1 MAKKFKNLIPLIIW
15 CQFNHLIIP
24 YLNFWP
30 MYKTTASEIGK
41 KSLLLLQSNHNYPNE
56 LEQEKCPEKI
66 IKLGC
71 L

>member
-1 MAKKFKNLIPLIIW
+1 
-15 CQFNHLIIP
+15 
-24 YLNFWP
+24 

-41 KSLLLLQSNHNYPNE
+41 KNLLLLQSNHNNYPDE
-56 LEQEKCPEKI
+56 LEQEKCPEEI